1 MYSYTDWTC
10 CRLSLYNRVSF
21 LFCRLNPMTYFFLNA
36 VFILLICGLVFESL
50 FIYYDYKRR
59 LIHAGWFKSLA
70 AFCFVL
76 IGVSLISDS
85 LLYNHFHYWKF
96 LICLGLFFG
105 MLGDIF
111 RAVCKVSTG
120 NKSKLFNLAGI
131 VAFVTDHLLY
141 ITTWLTIENHILIP
155 YLIMLPVIA
164 APTILFIL
172 KKGKRT
178 SKGEKILGTVYL
190 LIVISMFSVS
200 FSEMIVTKSYM
211 AKQFS
216 LGAFFFM
223 TSDIITI
230 GNSIA
235 HRPHKRLRALNLLNY
250 YAGQIIIAFCLCFD
264 KIL

>member
-1 MYSYTDWTC
+1 
-10 CRLSLYNRVSF
+10 
-21 LFCRLNPMTYFFLNA
+21 MTYFFLYA
-36 VFILLICGLVFESL
+36 VFFFLICGLTFESL

-59 LIHAGWFKSLA
+59 LFHAGWFKSLA

-76 IGVSLISDS
+76 IGVSLFSDN
-85 LLYNHFHYWKF
+85 LLYDSFYFWKL

-120 NKSKLFNLAGI
+120 TKSKLFNLTGTA
-131 VAFVTDHLLY
+131 AFITGHLLY
-141 ITTWLTIENHILIP
+141 IMTWLTIENHILIP
-155 YLIMLPVIA
+155 YIIILPIIA
-164 APTILFIL
+164 VPTIFFIL

-190 LIVISMFSVS
+190 LIVISMFCVS
-200 FSEMIVTKSYM
+200 LSEMLVTKAYM
-211 AKQFS
+211 ARQFS

-235 HRPHKRLRALNLLNY
+235 HRPHKHLRALNLLNY

>member
-1 MYSYTDWTC
+1 MTC
-10 CRLSLYNRVSF
+10 
-21 LFCRLNPMTYFFLNA
+21 FFLYA
-36 VFILLICGLVFESL
+36 IFILLICGLIFESL

-76 IGVSLISDS
+76 IGVSLISDN
-85 LLYNHFHYWKF
+85 LLCDYFYFWKL

-120 NKSKLFNLAGI
+120 TKSKLFNLAGT
-131 VAFVTDHLLY
+131 VAFITGHLLY
-141 ITTWLTIENHILIP
+141 ITTWLTIENHILLP
-155 YLIMLPVIA
+155 YLIFLPVLYI
-164 APTILFIL
+164 PTILFVL

-178 SKGEKILGTVYL
+178 SKGEKVLGTIYL

-200 FSEMIVTKSYM
+200 LSEMLVTRSYI
-211 AKQFS
+211 ARQFT

-250 YAGQIIIAFCLCFD
+250 YAGQMIIAFCLLFD